1 MAVPLAGHF
10 FGQSAK
16 LITTLGTVDAEYREA
31 DQAALLFGETT
42 QEVLDRA
49 EVPRPIRSVDIDVA
63 GTRERRLHG

>member
-42 QEVLDRA
+42 
-49 EVPRPIRSVDIDVA
+49 
-63 GTRERRLHG
+63 